1 MNSKFTQKAQHSLKK
16 ALELARELGHTYI
29 GSEHLL
35 LGIMFEKEGAAA
47 KILLSRGASYEK
59 LKETTVIMSGSGTE
73 SDVNASDMTPC
84 VKKIIEE
91 SANLSNQYGQNY
103 IGTEHLLLALL
114 GETDSVGM
122 RVLELCSISV
132 TETKNDLI
140 AFLGG
145 ISDRSTKNQQSKKPH
160 QIQLLFRAS
169 DEISQTAQSAASLIP
184 LWGEKMKP
192 TEL

>member
-1 MNSKFTQKAQHSLKK
+1 MNSKFTQKAQHSLNR
-16 ALELARELGHTYI
+16 ALQLARELGHTYI

-35 LGIMFEKEGAAA
+35 LGIMSEREGAAA
-47 KILLSRGASYEK
+47 KILISRGASYEK
-59 LKETTVIMSGSGTE
+59 LKETVIIMSGSGIE
-73 SDVNASDMTPC
+73 SEVNASDMTPC

-132 TETKNDLI
+132 SEVKNDLTS
-140 AFLGG
+140 FLGG
-145 ISDRSTKNQQSKKPH
+145 ISERNAKSQAKKPDYSGFFAT
-160 QIQLLFRAS
+160 QMPNFFRVK
-169 DEISQTAQSAASLIP
+169 P
-184 LWGEKMKP
+184 WMFFEKKRYG
-192 TEL
+192 TGFKLKH